1 MCIVLARERYSKHG
15 EIDAAAIRSTIAG
28 DLLATFPPFVRVTS
42 STGCDLHN
50 EKRQTSKDD
59 LVTAPLGTEL
69 VGDNISASL
78 VATNVTTAVVSV
90 MLLDFTSS
98 PSLLHKMCDTMI
110 KRALP
115 GEVEGDQWWNLFY
128 LLCYPSAGK
137 VDYLLIGAA
146 KHLVSPDL
154 DMTVAAVRV
163 LDADWRVTSPRWRTS
178 DFAWLVL
185 WLLPI
190 WAAVLLPAVVVCRA
204 ALGHR
209 RAAVLQELER
219 ALDAIEVDKN
229 RNRFHG
235 AEAGKAVRQT
245 RWLAR
250 TVLLLAV
257 PLLPWL
263 PALAVLPV
271 ALPLS
276 QQDVACAAWVKSRAS
291 RRFWLLLGCASGVI
305 YCAWLLASWS
315 LTYSGEEKDLNP
327 VGEIIVWHKVFVS
340 ECHQLIGQRDEYESF
355 RLGGK
360 NVYYPFHGKV
370 CSAYLHAI
378 RPENAPIFAW
388 TLFGQGCASLLL
400 ACVSG
405 ALLLKSAGCKAVP
418 GGRYLAAF
426 ARCGATSVDGL
437 LAGASERVSDRFA
450 GSAKELVTGQPE
462 EAATGLYGIIGYE
475 EAYLRE
481 RMAAG
486 TAAIVAEAEALGDP
500 EVLENLRYILDAP
513 AGSSN
518 AQFHNGWRRDRAPDG
533 SSLRSRRGMRLADFV
548 ALPVARRARLE
559 EAHVVALRLYSTAAF
574 RALNGPM
581 RNLKL
586 SPCRKDEAGNPLP
599 LEPPQLAAPHPQ
611 PVTMAFIYEAL
622 KRMRAVAAATTVDPE
637 CKKMEELAVAGELS
651 LETLR
656 QASRQARRDE
666 EGGDEE
672 SQQEGSGLE
681 EGRAT
686 GVSKSSYLGSVDQ
699 SVGEGHGERTGAG
712 RGSAPL
718 SALQAVARA
727 FGCERPAKPEEG
739 RILWRGMGDM
749 LCSPR
754 FLALGGTE
762 FACCSTTSRLE
773 VAAHYACAAGEKALL
788 FRIKSST
795 FMNMGVDISDFSAFP
810 HEQECLYP
818 PLTYLHP
825 TGVTHRLVRDDVEFD
840 VVEVEPSFP
849 S

>member
-1 MCIVLARERYSKHG
+1 M
-15 EIDAAAIRSTIAG
+15 
-28 DLLATFPPFVRVTS
+28 
-42 STGCDLHN
+42 
-50 EKRQTSKDD
+50 
-59 LVTAPLGTEL
+59 
-69 VGDNISASL
+69 
-78 VATNVTTAVVSV
+78 
-90 MLLDFTSS
+90 
-98 PSLLHKMCDTMI
+98 
-110 KRALP
+110 
-115 GEVEGDQWWNLFY
+115 GEV
-128 LLCYPSAGK
+128 
-137 VDYLLIGAA
+137 
-146 KHLVSPDL
+146 
-154 DMTVAAVRV
+154 
-163 LDADWRVTSPRWRTS
+163 
-178 DFAWLVL
+178 
-185 WLLPI
+185 
-190 WAAVLLPAVVVCRA
+190 
-204 ALGHR
+204 
-209 RAAVLQELER
+209 
-219 ALDAIEVDKN
+219 
-229 RNRFHG
+229 
-235 AEAGKAVRQT
+235 
-245 RWLAR
+245 
-250 TVLLLAV
+250 
-257 PLLPWL
+257 
-263 PALAVLPV
+263 
-271 ALPLS
+271 
-276 QQDVACAAWVKSRAS
+276 
-291 RRFWLLLGCASGVI
+291 
-305 YCAWLLASWS
+305 
-315 LTYSGEEKDLNP
+315 
-327 VGEIIVWHKVFVS
+327 IVWHKVFVS

-388 TLFGQGCASLLL
+388 TLFGLGGASLLL

-418 GGRYLAAF
+418 GGRYLAAI
-426 ARCGATSVDGL
+426 ARCGATSVDEL
-437 LAGASERVSDRFA
+437 RASERVSDRFA

-518 AQFHNGWRRDRAPDG
+518 TQFHNGWRRDQAPDG

-651 LETLR
+651 METLR

-672 SQQEGSGLE
+672 SQQAGSGLE

-712 RGSAPL
+712 RGSSPL

-727 FGCERPAKPEEG
+727 FGCERPARSQRRGVSSGAGWGTCFVRLAFSRSAGLSLPAAARPLG
-739 RILWRGMGDM
+739 WR
-749 LCSPR
+749 
-754 FLALGGTE
+754 
-762 FACCSTTSRLE
+762 SRLATRAPPARRPCSSASR
-773 VAAHYACAAGEKALL
+773 AAHL
-788 FRIKSST
+788 
-795 FMNMGVDISDFSAFP
+795 
-810 HEQECLYP
+810 
-818 PLTYLHP
+818 
-825 TGVTHRLVRDDVEFD
+825 
-840 VVEVEPSFP
+840 
-849 S
+849 

>member
-1 MCIVLARERYSKHG
+1 MLALPLAALAGPVVSAVPLAAMVPPIVPSVAQLILPPMVPTLPPSPIPPARPTYRDWSGLGQEHPTLEAPPSPPPAAPLPQQVKEVLSMCIVLARERYSKHG

-28 DLLATFPPFVRVTS
+28 GKLATFLPFVRVTS

-50 EKRQTSKDD
+50 ENRQTSNKDLD

-90 MLLDFTSS
+90 TLLDFTSS
-98 PSLLHKMCDTMI
+98 PSLLHNMCDTI
-110 KRALP
+110 LRGYLD
-115 GEVEGDQWWNLFY
+115 EEREGGQWWNLFKAV
-128 LLCYPSAGK
+128 CYPSEEAG
-137 VDYLLIGAA
+137 DYLMLGPWEYLLSPDLDMTVA
-146 KHLVSPDL
+146 PDL

-178 DFAWLVL
+178 DFVWLVL

-235 AEAGKAVRQT
+235 AKAGKAVRQT

-250 TVLLLAV
+250 TLLLLAV

-315 LTYSGEEKDLNP
+315 LTYSGEEKELNT
-327 VGEIIVWHKVFVS
+327 VGTFDVWHKVFVS
-340 ECHQLIGQRDEYESF
+340 ECHQLIGAAFGGSTGGGFGADEYESF

-360 NVYYPFHGKV
+360 DIYYPFHGKV

-388 TLFGQGCASLLL
+388 TLFGQGCVSLLL

-418 GGRYLAAF
+418 GGHYLAAF

-437 LAGASERVSDRFA
+437 LAGASERVTDRFA
-450 GSAKELVTGQPE
+450 GSAKELVTGQP
-462 EAATGLYGIIGYE
+462 
-475 EAYLRE
+475 
-481 RMAAG
+481 
-486 TAAIVAEAEALGDP
+486 
-500 EVLENLRYILDAP
+500 
-513 AGSSN
+513 
-518 AQFHNGWRRDRAPDG
+518 
-533 SSLRSRRGMRLADFV
+533 
-548 ALPVARRARLE
+548 
-559 EAHVVALRLYSTAAF
+559 
-574 RALNGPM
+574 
-581 RNLKL
+581 
-586 SPCRKDEAGNPLP
+586 
-599 LEPPQLAAPHPQ
+599 
-611 PVTMAFIYEAL
+611 
-622 KRMRAVAAATTVDPE
+622 
-637 CKKMEELAVAGELS
+637 
-651 LETLR
+651 
-656 QASRQARRDE
+656 
-666 EGGDEE
+666 
-672 SQQEGSGLE
+672 
-681 EGRAT
+681 
-686 GVSKSSYLGSVDQ
+686 
-699 SVGEGHGERTGAG
+699 
-712 RGSAPL
+712 
-718 SALQAVARA
+718 
-727 FGCERPAKPEEG
+727 
-739 RILWRGMGDM
+739 
-749 LCSPR
+749 
-754 FLALGGTE
+754 
-762 FACCSTTSRLE
+762 
-773 VAAHYACAAGEKALL
+773 
-788 FRIKSST
+788 
-795 FMNMGVDISDFSAFP
+795 
-810 HEQECLYP
+810 
-818 PLTYLHP
+818 
-825 TGVTHRLVRDDVEFD
+825 
-840 VVEVEPSFP
+840 
-849 S
+849 